1 MWITPT
7 SLELTSGHSVNVCVL
22 SITRAG
28 LVPGASSKDVHPR
41 NSWPSAGTMREEL
54 QRKAQAGINVMM
66 GENQEAGGSESGAA
80 QPGLEKT
87 APL

>member
-1 MWITPT
+1 
-7 SLELTSGHSVNVCVL
+7 
-22 SITRAG
+22 
-28 LVPGASSKDVHPR
+28 
-41 NSWPSAGTMREEL
+41 MREEL